1 MTDLKNSNRLSNLE
15 FLRIISMLGIIAS
28 HCVTQGHAIDVANGF
43 NFVICCFFNVFGKLG
58 VHVFVILTSWFLVE
72 KLPNIRRGVIRV
84 WLTTFIYQITFSTS
98 CYILHIGES
107 NLNIIIKSMLPVI
120 GRLNWYVTTY
130 LIFLSLLPFFK
141 IMLLKLEKK
150 QMQLLLCILTFIT
163 VVFPYFLGVESY
175 VNTVSTFCYIYV
187 LVYYIKK
194 YNVEI
199 LQNRVQNLLLCFFCI
214 GAMVV
219 LQLVQRM
226 GYDFSFTRECTN
238 LYSPFEIVAAFSIF
252 GIFSRFHYGY
262 NRTINAISKHTFAI
276 FIIHTAY
283 PIRYKLLWIDI
294 FKMNSY
300 VAYDI
305 FPIYALG
312 AIVLVFIVC
321 LLIDMVVDRFILS
334 PVVNSDV
341 CAKFCERVNVFS
353 DYSSRENY
361 IK

>member
-1 MTDLKNSNRLSNLE
+1 
-15 FLRIISMLGIIAS
+15 
-28 HCVTQGHAIDVANGF
+28 
-43 NFVICCFFNVFGKLG
+43 
-58 VHVFVILTSWFLVE
+58 
-72 KLPNIRRGVIRV
+72 
-84 WLTTFIYQITFSTS
+84 
-98 CYILHIGES
+98 
-107 NLNIIIKSMLPVI
+107 MLPLV
-120 GRLNWYVTTY
+120 GQLNWYVTTY
-130 LIFLSLLPFFK
+130 LIFITLLPFLK
-141 IMLLKLEKK
+141 IMLQELERR
-150 QMQLLLCILTFIT
+150 QLEVLLFVLTMIT
-163 VVFPYFLGVESY
+163 VVFPYLLGIDSC

-194 YNVEI
+194 YNARLLQNSLRNLVLCLICISTMTILQFGYHRGIDLSFVRECVSLNSPLEI
-199 LQNRVQNLLLCFFCI
+199 L
-214 GAMVV
+214 
-219 LQLVQRM
+219 
-226 GYDFSFTRECTN
+226 
-238 LYSPFEIVAAFSIF
+238 AALSLF
-252 GIFSRFHYGY
+252 GIFNNLGIKY
-262 NRTINAISKHTFAI
+262 NRVINLIGKHTFSI
-276 FIIHTAY
+276 FIIHTIY